1 MALKAV
7 LTVLKAYTKE
17 NTMEYRIM
25 KSQCTLS
32 SFLIRSSLLASI
44 VIASSFA
51 EPKLQP
57 CPSEVKNLPEGTT
70 CWAGQDEA
78 GAYYW
83 VAKPKEWN
91 GNLVLHS
98 HGGPAL
104 GKLPKAERAIE
115 DLERW
120 SIWVRSGNALAVTSY
135 RQGGV
140 ALMSA
145 AEDTARLLP
154 IASKLVGKT
163 KKVILHGQSWG
174 GGVAARAA
182 EIGGPLSKVEPKID
196 AVLLTSGVLAG
207 GTKSYDFRL
216 DLRVVWQAICENHP
230 RADEV
235 QYPLWQGLATKDAKM
250 SKEDLTQRVNECLG
264 LNKPEAERSDKQKEN
279 LKTIVNVIKIP
290 EKSIQGHLTWAT
302 QHFQDIV
309 FNRLDGRNPFGNEH
323 VKYVGSSNDEELNK
337 KVLRYKADPAAVTD
351 FGRDTNPTGDIA
363 LPIITMRGINDPIA
377 FVELAD
383 TWEKTVA
390 KAGHSS
396 TMVQLYTN
404 DKEHSYLSDAQYI
417 AAMNALVAWIETG
430 KKPTPLEISQK
441 CGMLD
446 SKWHP
451 TTDCRMMPE
460 YKPLPLSS
468 RVPTR

>member
-1 MALKAV
+1 
-7 LTVLKAYTKE
+7 
-17 NTMEYRIM
+17 M
-25 KSQCTLS
+25 KLS
-32 SFLIRSSLLASI
+32 SILIKSCLLASTALSFSL
-44 VIASSFA
+44 ASPT
-51 EPKLQP
+51 EQP
-57 CPSEVKNLPEGTT
+57 CPAEVKDLPAGTT
-70 CWAGQDEA
+70 CWSGKDET

-104 GKLPKAERAIE
+104 GKHPKAERAIE
-115 DLERW
+115 DFERW

-145 AEDTARLLP
+145 SEDTARLLP

-182 EIGGPLSKVEPKID
+182 EVGGPLSKVQPKID

-216 DLRVVWQAICENHP
+216 DLRAVWQAVCENHP
-230 RADEV
+230 RANEI
-235 QYPLWQGLATKDAKM
+235 QYPLWQGLASKDAKM
-250 SKEDLTQRVNECLG
+250 SKEDLKERVDECLG
-264 LNKPEAERSDKQKEN
+264 LDKPEANRSAKQKEN

-290 EKSIQGHLTWAT
+290 EKSIQGHLAWAT

-309 FNRLDGRNPFGNEH
+309 FNRLDGRNPFGNDTI
-323 VKYVGSSNDEELNK
+323 KYVGSSNDEELNK
-337 KVLRYKADPAAVTD
+337 KVLRYKADPTAVAD
-351 FGRDTNPTGDIA
+351 FGKDTNPTGNIA
-363 LPIITMRGINDPIA
+363 QPILTMRGVNDPIA
-377 FVELAD
+377 FVELAS
-383 TWEKTVA
+383 TWEETVA
-390 KAGHSS
+390 KAGHSNN
-396 TMVQLYTN
+396 MVQLFTN
-404 DKEHSYLSDAQYI
+404 DKEHSYLSDAQYV
-417 AAMNALVAWIETG
+417 AAMNALLAWVDGG
-430 KKPTPLEISQK
+430 KKPTPAEVEKQ
-441 CGMLD
+441 CNALD
-446 SKWHP
+446 AKWKP
-451 TTDCRMMPE
+451 QSDCRILPE
-460 YKPLPLSS
+460 YKPASLST

>member
-1 MALKAV
+1 
-7 LTVLKAYTKE
+7 
-17 NTMEYRIM
+17 MEQSIM
-25 KSQCTLS
+25 KSKPKLS
-32 SFLIRSSLLASI
+32 SILIKSCLLAST
-44 VIASSFA
+44 ALSFSFA
-51 EPKLQP
+51 APQQQP
-57 CPSEVKNLPEGTT
+57 CPAEVKDLPDDTT
-70 CWAGQDEA
+70 CWSGQDEA

-104 GKLPKAERAIE
+104 GKHPKAERAIE
-115 DLERW
+115 DFERW

-182 EIGGPLSKVEPKID
+182 EVGGPLSKVQPKID

-230 RADEV
+230 RANEI
-235 QYPLWQGLATKDAKM
+235 QYPLWQGLASKDAKM

-264 LNKPEAERSDKQKEN
+264 LNKPEAERSEKQKEN

-290 EKSIQGHLTWAT
+290 EKSIQGHLAWAT

-309 FNRLDGRNPFGNEH
+309 FNRLDGRNPFGNEN

-337 KVLRYKADPAAVTD
+337 KVLRYKADPTAVAD
-351 FGRDTNPTGDIA
+351 FGKDTNPTGNIA
-363 LPIITMRGINDPIA
+363 LPIITMRGVNDSIA
-377 FVELAD
+377 FVELASA
-383 TWEKTVA
+383 WEETVA
-390 KAGHSS
+390 KAGRSKNL
-396 TMVQLYTN
+396 VQLYTN
-404 DKEHSYLSDAQYI
+404 DKEHSYLSDAQYV
-417 AAMNALVAWIETG
+417 AAMNALLTWVESG
-430 KKPTPLEISQK
+430 KKPTPQDVAQK
-441 CGMLD
+441 CSTLD
-446 SKWHP
+446 VKWNP
-451 TTDCRMMPE
+451 QGDCRILPE
-460 YKPLPLSS
+460 YKPAPLSA
-468 RVPTR
+468 RVPAR

>member
-1 MALKAV
+1 
-7 LTVLKAYTKE
+7 
-17 NTMEYRIM
+17 M
-25 KSQCTLS
+25 KSKPKLS
-32 SFLIRSSLLASI
+32 SILIKSCLLAST
-44 VIASSFA
+44 ALSFSFA
-51 EPKLQP
+51 APQQQP
-57 CPSEVKNLPEGTT
+57 CPAEVKDLPAETT
-70 CWAGQDEA
+70 CWSGQDEA

-104 GKLPKAERAIE
+104 GKHPKAERAIE
-115 DLERW
+115 DFERW

-182 EIGGPLSKVEPKID
+182 EVGGPLSKVQPQID

-216 DLRVVWQAICENHP
+216 DLRVVWQALCENHP
-230 RADEV
+230 RANEI
-235 QYPLWQGLATKDAKM
+235 QYPLWQGLASKDAKM

-264 LNKPEAERSDKQKEN
+264 LNKPEAERSEKQKEN

-290 EKSIQGHLTWAT
+290 EKSIQGHLAWAT

-309 FNRLDGRNPFGNEH
+309 FNRLDGRNPFGNEN

-337 KVLRYKADPAAVTD
+337 KVLRYKADPTAVAD
-351 FGRDTNPTGDIA
+351 FGKDTNPTGNIA
-363 LPIITMRGINDPIA
+363 LPIITMRAVNDSIA
-377 FVELAD
+377 FVELASA
-383 TWEKTVA
+383 WEETVA
-390 KAGHSS
+390 KAGHSKNL
-396 TMVQLYTN
+396 VQLYTN
-404 DKEHSYLSDAQYI
+404 DKEHSYLSDAQYV
-417 AAMNALVAWIETG
+417 AAMNALLTWVESG
-430 KKPTPLEISQK
+430 KKPTPQDVAQK
-441 CGMLD
+441 CITLD
-446 SKWHP
+446 AKWKP
-451 TTDCRMMPE
+451 QGDCRILPE
-460 YKPLPLSS
+460 YKPAPLST
-468 RVPTR
+468 RVPAR

>member
-1 MALKAV
+1 
-7 LTVLKAYTKE
+7 
-17 NTMEYRIM
+17 MEQSIM
-25 KSQCTLS
+25 KSKPKLS
-32 SFLIRSSLLASI
+32 SILIKSCLLAST
-44 VIASSFA
+44 ALSFSFA
-51 EPKLQP
+51 AAQLQP
-57 CPSEVKNLPEGTT
+57 CPAEVKDLPADTT
-70 CWAGQDEA
+70 CWSGKDEA

-104 GKLPKAERAIE
+104 GKHPKAERAIE
-115 DLERW
+115 DFERW

-182 EIGGPLSKVEPKID
+182 EVGGPLSKVQPKID

-216 DLRVVWQAICENHP
+216 DLRVVWQAMCENHP
-230 RADEV
+230 RANEI
-235 QYPLWQGLATKDAKM
+235 QYPLWQGLASKDAKM

-264 LNKPEAERSDKQKEN
+264 LNKPEAERSEKQKAN

-290 EKSIQGHLTWAT
+290 EKSIQGHLAWAT

-309 FNRLDGRNPFGNEH
+309 FNRLDGRNPFGNDTIR
-323 VKYVGSSNDEELNK
+323 YVGSSNDEELNK
-337 KVLRYKADPAAVTD
+337 KVLRYKADPTAVAD
-351 FGRDTNPTGDIA
+351 FGKDTNPTGNIA
-363 LPIITMRGINDPIA
+363 LPIITMRGVNDPIA
-377 FVELAD
+377 FVELAS
-383 TWEKTVA
+383 TWEENVA
-390 KAGHSS
+390 KAGRSKNL
-396 TMVQLYTN
+396 VQLYTN
-404 DKEHSYLSDAQYI
+404 DKEHSYLSDAQYV
-417 AAMNALVAWIETG
+417 AAMSALLSWVDSG
-430 KKPTPLEISQK
+430 KKPTPQDVAQK
-441 CGMLD
+441 CSTLD
-446 SKWHP
+446 VKWNPHS
-451 TTDCRMMPE
+451 DCRILPE
-460 YKPLPLSS
+460 YKPAPLSA
-468 RVPTR
+468 RVPAR

>member
-1 MALKAV
+1 
-7 LTVLKAYTKE
+7 
-17 NTMEYRIM
+17 MEQSIM
-25 KSQCTLS
+25 KSKPKLS
-32 SFLIRSSLLASI
+32 SILIKSCLLAST
-44 VIASSFA
+44 ALSFSFA
-51 EPKLQP
+51 APQQQP
-57 CPSEVKNLPEGTT
+57 CPAEVKDLPAETT
-70 CWAGQDEA
+70 CWSGQDEA

-104 GKLPKAERAIE
+104 GKHPKAERAIE
-115 DLERW
+115 DFERW

-182 EIGGPLSKVEPKID
+182 EVGGPLSKVQPQID

-216 DLRVVWQAICENHP
+216 DLRVVWQALCENHP
-230 RADEV
+230 RANEI
-235 QYPLWQGLATKDAKM
+235 QYPLWQGLASKDAKM

-264 LNKPEAERSDKQKEN
+264 LNKPEAERSEKQKEN

-290 EKSIQGHLTWAT
+290 EKSIQGHLAWAT

-309 FNRLDGRNPFGNEH
+309 FNRLDGRNPFGNEN

-337 KVLRYKADPAAVTD
+337 KVLRYKADPTAVAD
-351 FGRDTNPTGDIA
+351 FGKDTNPTGNIA
-363 LPIITMRGINDPIA
+363 LPIITMRGVNDPIA
-377 FVELAD
+377 FVELASA
-383 TWEKTVA
+383 WEETVA
-390 KAGHSS
+390 KAGRSKNL
-396 TMVQLYTN
+396 VQLYTN
-404 DKEHSYLSDAQYI
+404 DKEHSYLSDAQYV
-417 AAMNALVAWIETG
+417 AAMNALLTWVDSG
-430 KKPTPLEISQK
+430 KKPTPQDVAQK
-441 CGMLD
+441 CSTLD
-446 SKWHP
+446 VKWNP
-451 TTDCRMMPE
+451 QGDCRILPE
-460 YKPLPLSS
+460 YKPAPLSA
-468 RVPTR
+468 RVPAR

>member
-1 MALKAV
+1 
-7 LTVLKAYTKE
+7 
-17 NTMEYRIM
+17 M
-25 KSQCTLS
+25 KSKPKLS
-32 SFLIRSSLLASI
+32 SILIKSCLLAST
-44 VIASSFA
+44 ALSFSFA
-51 EPKLQP
+51 APTEQP
-57 CPSEVKNLPEGTT
+57 CPDEVKNLPSGTT
-70 CWAGQDEA
+70 CWSGQDEA

-115 DLERW
+115 DFDRW

-182 EIGGPLSKVEPKID
+182 EVGGPLSKVQPKID

-216 DLRVVWQAICENHP
+216 DLRVVWQAMCENHP
-230 RADEV
+230 RANEM
-235 QYPLWQGLATKDAKM
+235 QYPLWQGLASKDAKM

-264 LNKPEAERSDKQKEN
+264 LNKPEAERSEKQKEN

-290 EKSIQGHLTWAT
+290 EKSIQGHLGWAT
-302 QHFQDIV
+302 NHFQDIV
-309 FNRLDGRNPFGNEH
+309 FNRLNGRNPFGNDTI
-323 VKYVGSSNDEELNK
+323 KYVGSSNDEELNK
-337 KVLRYKADPAAVTD
+337 KVLRYKADPSAVAD
-351 FGRDTNPTGDIA
+351 FGKDTDPTGNIA
-363 LPIITMRGINDPIA
+363 LPMITMRGINDSIA
-377 FVELAD
+377 FVELAS
-383 TWEKTVA
+383 TWEENVA
-390 KAGHSS
+390 KAGRSKNL
-396 TMVQLYTN
+396 VQLYTN
-404 DKEHSYLSDAQYI
+404 DKEHSYLSDAQYV
-417 AAMNALVAWIETG
+417 AAMSTLLTWVDTG
-430 KKPTPLEISQK
+430 KKPTPQDVVQK
-441 CGMLD
+441 CSALD
-446 SKWHP
+446 AKWNP
-451 TTDCRMMPE
+451 QSDCRILPE
-460 YKPLPLSS
+460 YKPAPLSS
-468 RVPTR
+468 RVPAR

>member
-1 MALKAV
+1 
-7 LTVLKAYTKE
+7 
-17 NTMEYRIM
+17 MEQNIM
-25 KSQCTLS
+25 KSNLQLS
-32 SFLIRSSLLASI
+32 SFLLKSCLLVSTTLSLSLASPT
-44 VIASSFA
+44 
-51 EPKLQP
+51 EQP
-57 CPSEVKNLPEGTT
+57 CPAEVKDLPAGTT
-70 CWAGQDEA
+70 CWSGKDEA

-104 GKLPKAERAIE
+104 GKHPKAERAIE
-115 DLERW
+115 DFERW

-140 ALMSA
+140 ALISA

-182 EIGGPLSKVEPKID
+182 EVGGPLSKVQPKID

-216 DLRVVWQAICENHP
+216 DLRAVWQAVCENHP
-230 RADEV
+230 RANEI
-235 QYPLWQGLATKDAKM
+235 QYPLWQGLASKDAKM
-250 SKEDLTQRVNECLG
+250 SKEDLKERVDECLG
-264 LNKPEAERSDKQKEN
+264 LDKPEANRSAKQKEN

-290 EKSIQGHLTWAT
+290 EKSIQGHLAWAT

-309 FNRLDGRNPFGNEH
+309 FNRLDGRNPFGNDTI
-323 VKYVGSSNDEELNK
+323 KYVGSSNDEELNK
-337 KVLRYKADPAAVTD
+337 KVLRYKADPTAVAD
-351 FGRDTNPTGDIA
+351 FGKDTNPTGNIA
-363 LPIITMRGINDPIA
+363 QPILTMRGIHDPIA
-377 FVELAD
+377 FVELAN
-383 TWEKTVA
+383 TWEETVA
-390 KAGHSS
+390 KAGHANN
-396 TMVQLYTN
+396 MVQLFTN
-404 DKEHSYLSDAQYI
+404 DKEHSYLSDAQYV
-417 AAMNALVAWIETG
+417 AAMNALLAWVDGG
-430 KKPTPLEISQK
+430 KKPTPVEVEKQ
-441 CGMLD
+441 CNALD
-446 SKWHP
+446 AKWKP
-451 TTDCRMMPE
+451 QSDCRILPE
-460 YKPLPLSS
+460 YKPASLST